1 MVDALTTQ
9 IGREES
15 RNAFVA
21 SALEARQEV
30 AKYGEVMEAAD
41 VHSWLLARAA
51 NGKAVRPRA
60 RKLVKKRVARLTY
73 SPQATLDLERL
84 QDFLAEH
91 DPEWA
96 DAAVRVIV
104 HGMTVLEQHPL
115 IGRPAEEGMRELVI
129 SRGRTGYVAL
139 CTSPSASMR

>member
-1 MVDALTTQ
+1 M
-9 IGREES
+9 
-15 RNAFVA
+15 
-21 SALEARQEV
+21 
-30 AKYGEVMEAAD
+30 
-41 VHSWLLARAA
+41 
-51 NGKAVRPRA
+51 
-60 RKLVKKRVARLTY
+60 ARLTY
-73 SPQATLDLERL
+73 SPRATLDLERL

-104 HGMTVLEQHPL
+104 HGMTVLEKHPL

-139 CTSPSASMR
+139 YDYLDQIDTVVVLALRHQRESGYS